1 MTADALCFWV
11 IVFSFKINMQ
21 SLREAVGPL
30 CGSVQQRNLR
40 SCWIISTH
48 YGEWRRASA
57 ARGLCQES
65 DTLCYLCPS
74 GFRFF

>member
-30 CGSVQQRNLR
+30 CGSVQQRNLC

-48 YGEWRRASA
+48 YGE
-57 ARGLCQES
+57 
-65 DTLCYLCPS
+65 
-74 GFRFF
+74 